1 MKSDPKSSA
10 ELQLSGKPL
19 VLAALS
25 GRSTE
30 RIPATVMTWGFDY
43 LWQVAGLQPWQ
54 LAVGSSEMYHRAHLA
69 MYERHRPDIIWYSG
83 GGYGPEDPVLLDEDS
98 ENWVVRN
105 PNSGRD
111 YLVNKTGLGLTALQ
125 PRPEKLEAAKGIHSR
140 DDADRIVGEFTGCGE
155 TYLGGLRRLISE
167 LGDRALV
174 LPNCCTSYIA
184 ACYTLGFERSMEMM
198 LSDPD
203 LFVYVC
209 ERHRASEEPRLRELA
224 GAGCEAVI
232 VADAWASCD
241 IISPEMF
248 RRFALP
254 YQASFAEACRKA
266 GLRCILWNEGDIIPI
281 LDLEAQLDYDAF
293 AFEQPRKTFAVTVGK
308 VREVFGPDRC
318 LMGNL
323 DSEELLARNDPSEI
337 RAAVLRQFEESG
349 PGAPFILSTGS
360 PLPSGTPPEA
370 VDAVLETARQFRW

>member
-1 MKSDPKSSA
+1 MTGGLA
-10 ELQLSGKPL
+10 SGTSENTAGKRL
-19 VLAALS
+19 VLDALS

-43 LWQVAGLQPWQ
+43 LWEVAGLEPWQ
-54 LAVGSSEMYHRAHLA
+54 LALGSSEMYHRAHMA

-83 GGYGPEDPVLLDEDS
+83 GGYGPEDPVLLSEDA
-98 ENWVVRN
+98 ENWTVRN

-125 PRPEKLEAAKGIHSR
+125 PREEKVEAARGIHSR
-140 DDADRIVGEFTGCGE
+140 EDADRVVPEFTGWGE
-155 TYLGGLRRLISE
+155 TYLNGLRRLITE

-174 LPNCCTSYIA
+174 LPNYCTSYIA
-184 ACYTLGFERSMEMM
+184 TCYLLGFERSMEMM
-198 LSDPD
+198 LTDPD
-203 LFVYVC
+203 LFLYIC
-209 ERHRASEEPRLRELA
+209 ERHRAGEELRMRELA
-224 GAGCEAVI
+224 EAGCEAVLI
-232 VADAWASCD
+232 ADAWASCD

-266 GLRCILWNEGDIIPI
+266 GLKCILWNEGDVIPI

-293 AFEQPRKTFAVTVGK
+293 AFEQPRKTFAVTVKK
-308 VREVFGPDRC
+308 VREVFGADRC
-318 LMGNL
+318 LMGNV
-323 DSEELLARNDPSEI
+323 DSEELLGRNDPSSI
-337 RAAVLRQFEESG
+337 RAAVWQQIQDSG
-349 PGAPFILSTGS
+349 PGAPFIVSTGS

-370 VDAVLETARQFRW
+370 VDAALAAAREFRW